1 MKVILNE
8 GIKPSS
14 SNGGRFQDIIIVNEK
29 KEKFR
34 IYILSESHES
44 QSYARLYKWTNEKG
58 WEVITSKNPKRD
70 YKIDISHQSGY
81 PQSAF
86 NRIISDLTAIAEHF

>member
-14 SNGGRFQDIIIVNEK
+14 SNGGRFQDVILVNDK

-34 IYILSESHES
+34 IYVLSESHES
-44 QSYARLYKWTNEKG
+44 QSYARLSKWTSEKG
-58 WEVITSKNPKRD
+58 WEIITSKNPKRD
-70 YKIDISHQSGY
+70 YGIDISYQSGY
-81 PQSAF
+81 SQGSF
-86 NRIISDLTAIAEHF
+86 NRIISDLTAIAKHF

>member
-8 GIKPSS
+8 GIKSSS

>member
-14 SNGGRFQDIIIVNEK
+14 SNGGRFQDVILTNDK

-44 QSYARLYKWTNEKG
+44 QSYARLYKWTDQKG
-58 WEVITSKNPKRD
+58 WEIITSKNPKRD
-70 YKIDISHQSGY
+70 YGIDISYKSSYHVG
-81 PQSAF
+81 AF
-86 NRIISDLTAIAEHF
+86 DRIISDLTSIAKHF